1 MILIEPFVVQIVHDD
16 RVYQL
21 LDRVFWKKVILV
33 IWYFLDSKGQ
43 LISKWLCGVFD
54 FLKKTNENRFL
65 DEIERFSFV
74 LLRKSKTPKTIS
86 NVTDLYHKWKKSM

>member
-33 IWYFLDSKGQ
+33 IWYFLDS
-43 LISKWLCGVFD
+43 SVFD
-54 FLKKTNENRFL
+54 KI
-65 DEIERFSFV
+65 DI
-74 LLRKSKTPKTIS
+74 
-86 NVTDLYHKWKKSM
+86 